1 MPGFSPIAIVIVNR
15 GHMLGRITSI
25 MVRLILTG
33 NKVVVNM
40 SRNFF
45 RNKLTFLDFLWKSCN
60 VLPNRGPFDDSSF
73 QDLLEDRQR

>member
-1 MPGFSPIAIVIVNR
+1 MAIVIDNR

-33 NKVVVNM
+33 NKVMVNM

-45 RNKLTFLDFLWKSCN
+45 RNKPTFLDFIWKRCN
-60 VLPNRGPFDDSSF
+60 VLPKLGPSDDSSF
-73 QDLLEDRQR
+73 QDLLEDCPR

>member
-1 MPGFSPIAIVIVNR
+1 
-15 GHMLGRITSI
+15 MLYMKFLRINCDYFQNARIFTSV

-45 RNKLTFLDFLWKSCN
+45 RNKLTFLDFLWKRCN
-60 VLPNRGPFDDSSF
+60 VLPKRGPFDDSSF
-73 QDLLEDRQR
+73 QDLLEDCPR